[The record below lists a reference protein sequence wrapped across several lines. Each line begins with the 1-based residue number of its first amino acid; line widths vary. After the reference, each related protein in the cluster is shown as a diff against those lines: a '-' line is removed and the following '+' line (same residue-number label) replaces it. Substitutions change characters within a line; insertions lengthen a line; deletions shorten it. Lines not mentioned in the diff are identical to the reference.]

1 MTLMTTLLTSK
12 KKTTLCY
19 SALII
24 ELTFCASLF

>member
-1 MTLMTTLLTSK
+1 MTLMTTLLTS